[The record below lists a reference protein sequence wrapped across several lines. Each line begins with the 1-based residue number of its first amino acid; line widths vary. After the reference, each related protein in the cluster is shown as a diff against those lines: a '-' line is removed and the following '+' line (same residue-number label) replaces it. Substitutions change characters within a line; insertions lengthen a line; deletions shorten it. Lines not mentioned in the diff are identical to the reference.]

1 MIPDEV
7 FLQAWQ
13 RTHAAEKGYS
23 NHPNDPGGETNH
35 GVTARVARAH
45 GYTGPM
51 RELPFEKATD
61 IAKAE
66 FWDRHRFGDVA
77 AMSNLIAFEL
87 FDTGFNMWEGAAGKF
102 LQRAL
107 NALNRQGRD
116 YADLNVDGR
125 IGNVTLLAL
134 RTFLAKRG
142 KDGETVMLRCLNAQQ
157 CADYL
162 RQCGE
167 SVGKEDFF
175 YGWVLNRVQ
184 I

>member
-7 FLQAWQ
+7 FIQAWK
-13 RTHAAEKGYS
+13 RTHAVERGYS

-45 GYTGPM
+45 GYTGAM
-51 RELPFEKATD
+51 RDLPFEKATD

-66 FWDRHRFGDVA
+66 YWDRHNFGPIA
-77 AMSNLIAFEL
+77 ELSNLIAFEL
-87 FDTGFNMWEGAAGKF
+87 FDTAFNMWEGAAGKF

-107 NALNRQGRD
+107 NALNRQAAD
-116 YADLNVDGR
+116 FPDLNVDGR
-125 IGNVTLLAL
+125 IGNVTVSAL
-134 RTFLAKRG
+134 RTFLTKRK

-157 CADYL
+157 LADYM

-167 SVGKEDFF
+167 STGKEDFF

-184 I
+184 L

>member
-1 MIPDEV
+1 MTPDEV
-7 FLQAWQ
+7 FAEAWK

-23 NHPNDPGGETNH
+23 NHPNDPGGETMH

-45 GYTGPM
+45 GYTGAM
-51 RELPFEKATD
+51 KDLPLATATD
-61 IAKAE
+61 IARAE
-66 FWDRHRFGDVA
+66 YWDRHNFGAVA
-77 AMSNLIAFEL
+77 ELSNLIAFEL

-107 NALNRQGRD
+107 NALNRQAAD
-116 YADLNVDGR
+116 FPDLNVDGR
-125 IGNVTLLAL
+125 IGNVTVAAL
-134 RTFLAKRG
+134 KSFLTKRG

-157 CADYL
+157 CTDYL

-175 YGWVLNRVQ
+175 YGWVLNRVA